1 MIGRFFKLIFKIFL
15 WFFVVSVLWVLIY
28 RFVPPPFTITMLSNS
43 ISNMGTDDPVIW
55 KYDWEK
61 LDNISVNMQKAVV
74 AAEDQKFPEHFGFDT
89 EAIEKALEKNEKGGK
104 LRGGSTIS
112 QQTAKNAFLWQG
124 RTWVRKGFEAY
135 FTLLIEIIWGKKR
148 ILEVYLN
155 IIELGNGVYGA
166 EAAAQKYFGKSAA
179 QLSPQQAAS
188 LAAVLPAPKRYSVTK
203 PGPYVRKRQKWIL
216 RQMRNMNGVVLY

>member
-1 MIGRFFKLIFKIFL
+1 MVGRFFKLIFKIFL
-15 WFFVVSVLWVLIY
+15 WFFVVSILWVLVY
-28 RFVPPPFTITMLSNS
+28 RFVPPPMTLTMISNS
-43 ISNMGTDDPVIW
+43 ISNIGTDDPVLW
-55 KYDWEK
+55 KYDWVK
-61 LDNISVNMQKAVV
+61 LDNISMNMQKAVV

-124 RTWVRKGFEAY
+124 RTWVRKGLEAY
-135 FTLLIEIIWGKKR
+135 FTLLIEVIWGKKR

-155 IIELGNGVYGA
+155 IIELGNGVYGV

-179 QLSPQQAAS
+179 QLSPQQSAA

-203 PGPYVRKRQKWIL
+203 PGPYVKKRQRWIL
-216 RQMRNMNGVVLY
+216 RQMRNFNGVALY

>member
-1 MIGRFFKLIFKIFL
+1 MVGRFFKLIFKIFL
-15 WFFVVSVLWVLIY
+15 WFFVVSILWVLVY
-28 RFVPPPFTITMLSNS
+28 RFVPPPMTLTMISNS
-43 ISNMGTDDPVIW
+43 ISNIGTDDPVLW
-55 KYDWEK
+55 KYDWVK
-61 LDNISVNMQKAVV
+61 LDNISMNMQKAVV

-124 RTWVRKGFEAY
+124 RTWIRKGLEAY
-135 FTLLIEIIWGKKR
+135 FTLLIEVIWGKKR

-155 IIELGNGVYGA
+155 IIELGNGVYGV

-179 QLSPQQAAS
+179 KLSPQQSAA

-203 PGPYVRKRQKWIL
+203 PGPYVKKRQKWIL
-216 RQMRNMNGVVLY
+216 RQMRNFNGIVLY

>member
-1 MIGRFFKLIFKIFL
+1 
-15 WFFVVSVLWVLIY
+15 
-28 RFVPPPFTITMLSNS
+28 
-43 ISNMGTDDPVIW
+43 MGTDDPVIW

>member
-1 MIGRFFKLIFKIFL
+1 MVGRFFKLIFKIFL
-15 WFFVVSVLWVLIY
+15 WFFMVSILWVLVY
-28 RFVPPPFTITMLSNS
+28 RFVPPPMTLTMISNS
-43 ISNMGTDDPVIW
+43 ISNIGTEDPVFW
-55 KYDWEK
+55 KYDWVK
-61 LDNISVNMQKAVV
+61 LDNISANMQKAVV

-155 IIELGNGVYGA
+155 IIELGNGVYGV

-179 QLSPQQAAS
+179 QLSPQQSAA
-188 LAAVLPAPKRYSVTK
+188 LAAVLPAPKRYSVSK
-203 PGPYVRKRQKWIL
+203 PGPYVKKRQRWIL
-216 RQMRNMNGVVLY
+216 RQMRNMNGVALY

>member
-1 MIGRFFKLIFKIFL
+1 M
-15 WFFVVSVLWVLIY
+15 VSILWVLVY
-28 RFVPPPFTITMLSNS
+28 RFVPPPMTLTMISNS
-43 ISNMGTDDPVIW
+43 ISNIGTEDPVFW
-55 KYDWEK
+55 KYDWVK
-61 LDNISVNMQKAVV
+61 LDNISANMQKAVV

-155 IIELGNGVYGA
+155 IIELGNGVYGV

-179 QLSPQQAAS
+179 QLSPQQSAA
-188 LAAVLPAPKRYSVTK
+188 LAAVLPAPKRYSVSK
-203 PGPYVRKRQKWIL
+203 PGPYVKKRQRWIL
-216 RQMRNMNGVVLY
+216 RQMRNMNGVALY